1 MNSLFPWNEKLLV
14 VTCVKTFS
22 IFIRGSHVANFGHTA
37 CYRHS
42 TLTAPETLPGA
53 YWDSVLHRK
62 ARQNITDYGTQQTKR
77 FNLFN
82 VITGE
87 EVSNTDPQLTVLH
100 LNPINKRFCRRQIDP
115 LHIYSIYDKKNLM
128 YFPPVVPSA
137 ARVRFQNRGVG
148 AQQKCCTPKSLN
160 CWMPVTNLPTCYA
173 SIESWGL
180 SGLNVIRITS
190 VSAPERISWT
200 I

>member
-1 MNSLFPWNEKLLV
+1 MLSTQHFDSPRNVAWCLLRQR
-14 VTCVKTFS
+14 TASKGAS
-22 IFIRGSHVANFGHTA
+22 KQYWLRHAANQ
-37 CYRHS
+37 
-42 TLTAPETLPGA
+42 EVQ
-53 YWDSVLHRK
+53 SV
-62 ARQNITDYGTQQTKR
+62 
-77 FNLFN
+77 N

-100 LNPINKRFCRRQIDP
+100 LNPMNKRFCRRQIDP

-180 SGLNVIRITS
+180 SGLNAIRITS